1 MMVETTAT
9 DANDTA
15 GTITQVVFL
24 DQLGTEPCDYPMAT
38 ARAPIKILFLTK
50 SLHFEPIVEL
60 DFQGEVGSVFYV
72 SPILSQKK
80 TMIFDQY
87 LERNSRRSGYLSC
100 SILESISAKR
110 LRISFALTIG

>member
-50 SLHFEPIVEL
+50 SLHFEPIVE
-60 DFQGEVGSVFYV
+60 FGF
-72 SPILSQKK
+72 
-80 TMIFDQY
+80 
-87 LERNSRRSGYLSC
+87 SRRSWIGVLCFSHPFT
-100 SILESISAKR
+100 KKDDD
-110 LRISFALTIG
+110 LRSVS